1 MSKKRTG
8 DEVGYCKPPKDT
20 QFQKGVSGNPK
31 GRPKKCRNFDEE
43 LIRESESLMPIT
55 EKGQR
60 KRLSKHKVAIKQ
72 LINQVISGNPSA
84 QRMYFRLL
92 QQAHER
98 AALIVGLQTSNAGE
112 NDKVTYLTDEELMR
126 IILDPRRRQKKWK
139 VTRIEYGMNRPVC
152 SAAAALRPPPMLQ
165 K

>member
-8 DEVGYCKPPKDT
+8 DEVGYGKPPKDP

-31 GRPKKCRNFDEE
+31 GRPKKCRNFDEG

-55 EKGQR
+55 ENGQR
-60 KRLSKHKVAIKQ
+60 KRLSKHEVAIKQ

-84 QRMYFRLL
+84 QRMYFRLR

-98 AALIVGLQTSNAGE
+98 AALMVGLQTSDAGK
-112 NDKVTYLTDEELMR
+112 NDKVKDLTDEELEW
-126 IILDPRRRQKKWK
+126 IAAGGLKKTK
-139 VTRIEYGMNRPVC
+139 KSG
-152 SAAAALRPPPMLQ
+152 